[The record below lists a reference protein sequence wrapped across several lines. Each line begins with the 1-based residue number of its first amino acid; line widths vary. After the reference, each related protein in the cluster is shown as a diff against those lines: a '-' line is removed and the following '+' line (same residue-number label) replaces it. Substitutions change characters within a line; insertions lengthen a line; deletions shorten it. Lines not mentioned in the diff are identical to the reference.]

1 MLKMEFISLTMVAME
16 KEKNFTHHSN
26 DCSEQKMFH
35 QKLESYRFR
44 LPLKKFDQCKLKQ
57 NVGTS
62 KMWILR
68 KRVPKIKPYNNFIF
82 HVNLLQFWS

>member
-1 MLKMEFISLTMVAME
+1 MLKKEFISLTMVAME

-44 LPLKKFDQCKLKQ
+44 LPLKKFD
-57 NVGTS
+57 
-62 KMWILR
+62 
-68 KRVPKIKPYNNFIF
+68 
-82 HVNLLQFWS
+82 